1 MVLILFRTTRYH
13 NPNIINAIPAS
24 FIHTDSIV
32 NPHQGKRTDKNMK
45 INYIF
50 TGKEWKQGLIILNQ
64 ERERNQKK
72 MFGAIKRVFAL
83 AIFFKQG
90 RKKDMNI
97 NRKSIVL

>member
-1 MVLILFRTTRYH
+1 
-13 NPNIINAIPAS
+13 
-24 FIHTDSIV
+24 
-32 NPHQGKRTDKNMK
+32 MK

-83 AIFFKQG
+83 AIFFTRKQG
-90 RKKDMNI
+90 RKKDMNM